1 MRVFAGGHYIKKHQG
16 KDVKVPS
23 LHTCDIIDPKSKVII
38 NGVPFIWNEV
48 LKTQLQDWEII
59 YNSNSENDK

>member
-1 MRVFAGGHYIKKHQG
+1 MRVFAGGYYIKKHQG

-38 NGVPFIWNEV
+38 NGKPFIWREI
-48 LKTQLQDWEII
+48 LKTQL
-59 YNSNSENDK
+59 